1 MIDKIDR
8 LIDKSFKVGTPFIM
22 TLKTYSSF
30 LMDKVIKKYLDSK
43 FSSNQI
49 QLKDKYDYHYFKL
62 PNIGNLSHHVKNN
75 FSKLCKEFRKENFNI
90 KLVFDSFKI
99 KNYCSNKN
107 PIPNDLKSFLVH
119 KFT

>member
-1 MIDKIDR
+1 
-8 LIDKSFKVGTPFIM
+8 
-22 TLKTYSSF
+22 
-30 LMDKVIKKYLDSK
+30 MDKVIKKYLDSK

-62 PNIGNLSHHVKNN
+62 PNISNLSHHVKNN

-99 KNYCSNKN
+99 KNYFF
-107 PIPNDLKSFLVH
+107 I
-119 KFT
+119 